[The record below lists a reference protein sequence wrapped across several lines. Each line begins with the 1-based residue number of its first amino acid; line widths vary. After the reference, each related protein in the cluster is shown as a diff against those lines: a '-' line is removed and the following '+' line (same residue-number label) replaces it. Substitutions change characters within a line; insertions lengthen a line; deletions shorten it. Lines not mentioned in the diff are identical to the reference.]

1 MKVWRKNGLP
11 TRMCVRRQGE
21 GPTFSH
27 CQATV
32 GAKSLHPFLGLR
44 LSLNMMISLSQS
56 LSISYSLSLYVSV
69 LSFSLYL
76 SVTLFHLMRQK
87 SRQSKGLNLNLSSVV
102 SPGANYSDFPACF
115 FFFNLL
121 NRGKSIHLI
130 PWLQLNDALQV
141 KILKTILS
149 TD

>member
-1 MKVWRKNGLP
+1 
-11 TRMCVRRQGE
+11 MCVRRQGE
-21 GPTFSH
+21 GPTFSQSY

-32 GAKSLHPFLGLR
+32 SAKSLHPFLGLR

-115 FFFNLL
+115 CFFFNLL